1 MPLHDFFHAALAR
14 TRLLRTLLVL
24 LMGLFIAMA
33 LSACNK
39 ETVSFR
45 NTDITGANFGHD
57 FSLLDPDGA
66 TRSLADFRGK
76 VVMMFFGFTQCPD
89 ICPTALSRAAQVRQ
103 LLGDDADKLQVIFVS
118 VDPERDLPG
127 VLKAYTAAFDP
138 DFLGLYTSLEETRKV
153 ADEFRV
159 FYRKV
164 PTGGSYS
171 MDHTATSYVFDPAGR
186 LRLAVSYQSPA
197 EAVAADVQT
206 LIQTASSRP

>member
-33 LSACNK
+33 LSACSK